1 MRLWV
6 LRLATFACTLLAIWT
21 VAFPALAAPAP
32 YCDDR
37 GASAMAPPPVLQ
49 PVDEAVLRARVVLV
63 CPLDEL
69 VFSSTIAPAHRPPTP
84 SLSST
89 EPAVTTAM
97 PSVVASLGED
107 LPPTVVYGQPLSGV
121 RSRVDRPPR
130 S

>member
-1 MRLWV
+1 M
-6 LRLATFACTLLAIWT
+6 FACTLLAMWT
-21 VAFPALAAPAP
+21 VALPALAAPAP

-49 PVDEAVLRARVVLV
+49 PTDEAILRARVVLV

-69 VFSSTIAPAHRPPTP
+69 LLSTTIAPAHRFPAPA
-84 SLSST
+84 LSST
-89 EPAVTTAM
+89 EPALTTTT
-97 PSVVASLGED
+97 PSVVASEGED

-121 RSRVDRPPR
+121 HSRVERPPR